1 MDKTKAKIQELVPE
15 IMELKFGCRVQVY
28 IPSYGESNESVDD
41 YVEEQWGIAT
51 YIQEDEP
58 MTFLLGEHIYDVYA
72 SDFKDG
78 DTEYVDDEDG
88 IVCTNVGRPITLADV
103 LLAIGQ
109 SKEYYTG
116 IDATGEFIQ
125 AGEFGGMNRT
135 NIMWDLTKTY
145 DDQSQETKDF
155 IGQILGVK

>member
-1 MDKTKAKIQELVPE
+1 MDKTKAKIQELVPSTLE
-15 IMELKFGCRVQVY
+15 IDNPCLF
-28 IPSYGESNESVDD
+28 DD
-41 YVEEQWGIAT
+41 CICWN
-51 YIQEDEP
+51 EDEHRMRNTP
-58 MTFLLGEHIYDVYA
+58 E
-72 SDFKDG
+72 
-78 DTEYVDDEDG
+78 
-88 IVCTNVGRPITLADV
+88 CQPIQLADV

-135 NIMWDLTKTY
+135 NIMWDLTKSY

-155 IGQILGVK
+155 IGSILGIK